1 MEQQYSGSCHC
12 GAVRFEAKADLDTAI
27 KCNCSLCR
35 KKNATMVRIPS
46 ENFKLIE
53 GADQLG
59 LYQWNT
65 KVAKHYFCKNCGIY
79 TFHRPRTAPD
89 LYGLNV
95 ACLDGVD
102 AYALEPEL
110 ANGACSLDR
119 GVVR

>member
-53 GADQLG
+53 GRRPTWPLSMEHKSRKALFLQELRH
-59 LYQWNT
+59 LYIPPPT
-65 KVAKHYFCKNCGIY
+65 
-79 TFHRPRTAPD
+79 
-89 LYGLNV
+89 
-95 ACLDGVD
+95 
-102 AYALEPEL
+102 
-110 ANGACSLDR
+110 NGARLIWT
-119 GVVR
+119 

>member
-12 GAVRFEAKADLDTAI
+12 GAVKFEAKADLDNAI

-53 GADQLG
+53 GEDQLG

-110 ANGACSLDR
+110 ANGAALSTE
-119 GVVR
+119 V